1 MSEFENLDQRL
12 QAALERI
19 EKGVANQTTS
29 QGIDPEE
36 VNRLKAALADAE
48 RATSEADDRLAAQKA
63 DHHQALARLEE
74 GLQAQR
80 QTGMVLDAELQR
92 LREVNQQL
100 TENNRA
106 LREACES
113 GQVDAALIN
122 QAMLAELESLR
133 AARAAEKAE
142 IEAAMAAIEPLL
154 VATEGDA

>member
-36 VNRLKAALADAE
+36 VNRLKAALDDAE